1 MPITNFLINL
11 NFMMRSLKSLSR
23 KKYGMMILLLIRKIF
38 LKKPISSIR
47 ISFSL
52 QKILS
57 IIVIPIFLTAFCKE
71 INIRN
76 RLYRFLDW
84 LRILSLLFKILRS
97 MVLIRL
103 IFKTLLLIWIFEK
116 LMIQL
121 KSLKKILRTLLQQN
135 FWKEK
140 LVLF

>member
-1 MPITNFLINL
+1 MPITSFLINL
-11 NFMMRSLKSLSR
+11 NFMMRSLKSLLQ

-38 LKKPISSIR
+38 LKKPINFIR
-47 ISFSL
+47 ISFFL

-57 IIVIPIFLTAFCKE
+57 IIVIPIFLTVFCKE
-71 INIRN
+71 ISIKNKLDN
-76 RLYRFLDW
+76 FLDW
-84 LRILSLLFKILRS
+84 LRILSLLFKILPN
-97 MVLIRL
+97 MVLIRP

-135 FWKEK
+135 S
-140 LVLF
+140 